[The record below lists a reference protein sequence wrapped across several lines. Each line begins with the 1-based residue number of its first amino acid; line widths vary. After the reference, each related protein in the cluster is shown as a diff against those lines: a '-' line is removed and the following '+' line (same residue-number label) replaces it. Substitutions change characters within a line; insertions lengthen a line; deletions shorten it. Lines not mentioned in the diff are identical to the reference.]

1 MHDHYLPLSF
11 YILENVAWICDLGMA
26 VAIVKPLTVHVS
38 ITWLTAFQFI
48 TFTIG
53 LGSAQMGHTTNDD
66 QMFLC
71 M

>member
-1 MHDHYLPLSF
+1 MDTQTCSSTVLHFAS
-11 YILENVAWICDLGMA
+11 AWICDLGMA